1 MKRIKLI
8 ILPLIICAFITG
20 CNKAQINNED
30 KQTNNK
36 SAQTSKANDN
46 KENKKETADVSQTNE
61 KRKLVMSLYRLQI
74 KIIKSLQIPI
84 AKMITQ

>member
-1 MKRIKLI
+1 MKRIELI

-30 KQTNNK
+30 KQMII
-36 SAQTSKANDN
+36 
-46 KENKKETADVSQTNE
+46 KKIKKKLQMYLKQMK

-74 KIIKSLQIPI
+74 KIIKSLQRPI

>member
-46 KENKKETADVSQTNE
+46 KENKK
-61 KRKLVMSLYRLQI
+61 
-74 KIIKSLQIPI
+74 
-84 AKMITQ
+84 

>member
-30 KQTNNK
+30 KQMII
-36 SAQTSKANDN
+36 
-46 KENKKETADVSQTNE
+46 KKIKKKLQMYLKQMK

-74 KIIKSLQIPI
+74 KIIKSLQRPI

>member
-30 KQTNNK
+30 KQ
-36 SAQTSKANDN
+36 
-46 KENKKETADVSQTNE
+46 
-61 KRKLVMSLYRLQI
+61 M
-74 KIIKSLQIPI
+74 IIKKIKKKLQMYL
-84 AKMITQ
+84 KQMKKGN

>member
-36 SAQTSKANDN
+36 STQTSKANDN
-46 KENKKETADVSQTNE
+46 KKNKKRNCRYISN
-61 KRKLVMSLYRLQI
+61 K
-74 KIIKSLQIPI
+74 
-84 AKMITQ
+84 

>member
-30 KQTNNK
+30 KQMII
-36 SAQTSKANDN
+36 
-46 KENKKETADVSQTNE
+46 KKIKKNLQMYLKQMK

-74 KIIKSLQIPI
+74 KIIKSLQRPI

>member
-30 KQTNNK
+30 KQMII
-36 SAQTSKANDN
+36 
-46 KENKKETADVSQTNE
+46 KKIKKKLQMYLKQMK

-74 KIIKSLQIPI
+74 KIIKSIQRPI